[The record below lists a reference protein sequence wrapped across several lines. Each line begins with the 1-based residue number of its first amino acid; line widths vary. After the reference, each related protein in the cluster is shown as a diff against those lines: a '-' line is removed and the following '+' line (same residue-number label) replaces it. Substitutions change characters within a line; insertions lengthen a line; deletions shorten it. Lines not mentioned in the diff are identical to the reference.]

1 MTHTELFNAFADT
14 TGELM
19 DLLSPLSEDKLNT
32 VPFEGSWTAAQLGDH
47 LYKSYGIA
55 TVLNGKTEATTRPVD
70 EKVEGIKGVFL
81 NFDIRMQSPEFIV
94 PGSGHFDKTILLTGL
109 AKRINFVKD
118 YITNTD
124 DLSVTY
130 LDFQLPNMGTLT
142 GVEWVQFMTM
152 HTIRHVRQLKRI
164 VAALY

>member
-1 MTHTELFNAFADT
+1 MTHSELLEAFTHT
-14 TGELM
+14 TDALLH
-19 DLLSPLSEDKLNT
+19 LLSPLSEAKLNA
-32 VPFEGSWTAAQLGDH
+32 VPYEGSWTAAQLGDH

-55 TVLNGKTEATTRPVD
+55 TVLNGKTEPTTRPVE

-94 PGSGHFDKTILLTGL
+94 PDNGPFDKTILLGGL
-109 AKRINFVKD
+109 TKRIHSIKE
-118 YITNTD
+118 YIKNTN

-130 LDFQLPNMGTLT
+130 VDFELPRMGTLT
-142 GVEWVQFMTM
+142 GMEWIQFMTM

-164 VAALY
+164 VEAL